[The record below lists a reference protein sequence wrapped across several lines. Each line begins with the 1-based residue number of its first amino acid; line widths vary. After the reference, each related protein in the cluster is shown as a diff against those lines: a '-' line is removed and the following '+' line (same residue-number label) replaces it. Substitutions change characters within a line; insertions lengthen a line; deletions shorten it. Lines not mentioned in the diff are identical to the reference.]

1 MCYFR
6 LFLVKFHVNKFCW
19 KFATNLKGGT
29 RIAVLFI
36 TFSYMFFVNR
46 FVLPCALVFVALGIV
61 ACGDDGSGVS
71 SQDDENG
78 AVIVDGL
85 SSSRD
90 LQSCS
95 SAKTAFS
102 AEGSL
107 SSSLMLS
114 AESSVDADSSDVTS
128 SSRVLSLSSSASA
141 DSSITSSGTSVAVV
155 VDTTKIVYSLKPF
168 NGPLANPHK
177 GFTVPTGGTWVFVQ
191 EFEYGPYGSLENKAW
206 DLVTYGS
213 GYQQWNKLNTGKG
226 EYNWADL
233 DKLLDELAKHDMGYA
248 LRVLPYTPSTIN
260 GNDTPVENYD
270 WTPEFV
276 YEMGAKKTT
285 ATLQGKGYR
294 AQVPVWDDSVY
305 LWAAKEFATALA
317 AKYDGD
323 PRIEYIDIRSFGE
336 WGEWHAS
343 HLDGSEMPSA
353 EIEKDMLKH
362 YASVFHKTQLV
373 LPSNGS
379 GEVYT
384 YALSLGIAKRDD
396 GFIGT
401 PGRPDS
407 LERAYKANLPTIAEN
422 IAGYSTMLT
431 YTDQIP
437 GGYLKWTPERWV
449 DAITT
454 AHLTYY
460 VLDQDSDCG
469 YNFYKDN
476 KALADSMTH
485 VIGYN
490 FKVERAELLTVA
502 SGKETQNTLNITV
515 KNTGV
520 APCFFDVYMV
530 AEFVDSTG
538 TAISQFGETIEIPK
552 ATFKDGDTRKFSF
565 VYKVSGRE
573 TDVLGL
579 PGVNVALSLY
589 ESEDAF
595 RAGKNPTV
603 RFDNDGYLK
612 NKKLLLRAGL

>member
-1 MCYFR
+1 MQGCEMKRFS
-6 LFLVKFHVNKFCW
+6 LCVL
-19 KFATNLKGGT
+19 A
-29 RIAVLFI
+29 AVAVGI
-36 TFSYMFFVNR
+36 T
-46 FVLPCALVFVALGIV
+46 
-61 ACGDDGSGVS
+61 ACGDDGGSVEAVAGESSAVIEDVS
-71 SQDDENG
+71 SSSEVAGSSSAEASLNSSSSG
-78 AVIVDGL
+78 AVAT
-85 SSSRD
+85 SSFADVSG
-90 LQSCS
+90 S
-95 SAKTAFS
+95 SAVAPTSSNAATSS
-102 AEGSL
+102 AEGS
-107 SSSLMLS
+107 SSSSIVAFSS
-114 AESSVDADSSDVTS
+114 AANP
-128 SSRVLSLSSSASA
+128 SSSAVSSSA
-141 DSSITSSGTSVAVV
+141 DASG
-155 VDTTKIVYSLKPF
+155 DTTKITYTLKPF
-168 NGPLANPHK
+168 AGPLANPHK
-177 GFTVPTGGTWVFVQ
+177 GFTVPTGGTWVFVP

-213 GYQQWNKLNTGKG
+213 GYQQWNKLNPSKG
-226 EYNWADL
+226 VYNWTDL

-248 LRVLPYTPSTIN
+248 LRVLPYTPSPIS
-260 GNDTPVENYD
+260 GDDTPIEKYD
-270 WTPEFV
+270 WTPDFV

-384 YALSLGIAKRDD
+384 YALNLGIAKRDD

-407 LERAYKANLPTIAEN
+407 LVRAYKANLPTIAEN
-422 IAGYSTMLT
+422 IAGYTTMLT

-449 DAITT
+449 DAIKT

-469 YNFYKDN
+469 YYFYKDN

-490 FKVERAELLTVA
+490 FRIFDA
-502 SGKETQNTLNITV
+502 SLVTIAGAKETQNTLNITV

-538 TAISQFGETIEIPK
+538 TALAQFGETVKIPK
-552 ATFKDGDTRKFSF
+552 ATFHDGDTQKFSF
-565 VYKVSGRE
+565 VNTVAGRE
-573 TDVLGL
+573 TNVAAL

-589 ESEDAF
+589 ESGEAYK
-595 RAGKNPTV
+595 AGKNPTV
-603 RFDNDGYLK
+603 RFDNDGYLE
-612 NKKLLLRAGL
+612 NKKLVLKK